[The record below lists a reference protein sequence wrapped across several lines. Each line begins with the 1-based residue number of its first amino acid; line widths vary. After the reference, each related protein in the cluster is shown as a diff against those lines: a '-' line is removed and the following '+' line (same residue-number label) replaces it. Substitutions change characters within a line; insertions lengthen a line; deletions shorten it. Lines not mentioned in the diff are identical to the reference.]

1 MMWTSVYMMTDR
13 DAYGHQIYDYHMG
26 IESIE
31 IIERDD
37 GLVDYTDSLPGA
49 YFSDYPDWPEYE
61 RKGMKYVQGRVL
73 DIGCGAGRHCLH
85 LQEQGHEVVGIDLS
99 PLAVEVCRE
108 RGVRD
113 ARLLNITQIDSSLGT
128 FDTILMMGNNFGLVG
143 NMRRARWL
151 LRRFKAITTP
161 DARILGA
168 SRDPYKTTTEH
179 HLDYHRLNRCRGR
192 MAGQVRLRVRYKKFS
207 SKWFDY
213 LLVSQDEMMKIAE
226 GTGWHVER
234 FVDSAGSTYIGIIER
249 DHPT

>member
-1 MMWTSVYMMTDR
+1 MMTDR

-26 IESIE
+26 IKSIE

-61 RKGMKYVQGRVL
+61 REGMKYVEGRVL
-73 DIGCGAGRHCLH
+73 DIGCGAGRHCLY

-113 ARLLNITQIDSSLGT
+113 ARLLNITQIDSRLGT

-143 NMRRARWL
+143 NIRRARWL
-151 LRRFKAITTP
+151 LRKFKAITTP
-161 DARILGA
+161 DARILGT

-179 HLDYHRLNRCRGR
+179 HLDYHRLNRGRGR
-192 MAGQVRLRVRYKKFS
+192 MAGQARLRVRYKKFS

-213 LLVSQDEMMKIAE
+213 LLVSQDEMMRISE
-226 GTGWHVER
+226 GTGWHVEC
-234 FVDSAGSTYIGIIER
+234 FIDSTESTYIGIIER